1 MIEAGMRNGDRA
13 AGIALIAAAATS
25 MLAMAHH
32 PSSFRAGAVI
42 GIVHGVMI
50 LVVGAML
57 YGFAHFARRRGLGR
71 PAVLAG
77 LVAYGIGAA
86 ANIGAAV
93 INGFVAPAL
102 PGHGAPG
109 HHDLFAFAWAAN
121 QALAGMAVV
130 AMGAAYALWSLD
142 LLRTNRLLA
151 ALGLLAGGVPA
162 LLLAGGW
169 IDMHLQAAIVVYAAQ
184 VLWAALVGWLML
196 RGGLAAPSN
205 ATAASTKA

>member
-1 MIEAGMRNGDRA
+1 MPQAETRQGDRA

-32 PSSFRAGAVI
+32 PTSFRAGAII

-57 YGFAHFARRRGLGR
+57 YGFAHFARRRGLER

-77 LVAYGIGAA
+77 LVAYGIAAA

-102 PGHGAPG
+102 PGHGSAG
-109 HHDLFAFAWAAN
+109 HHDMFAFAWAAN
-121 QALAGMAVV
+121 QTLAGMAVI

-142 LLRTNRLLA
+142 LLRTNKPLA
-151 ALGLLAGGVPA
+151 VLGLLAGGVPA
-162 LLLAGGW
+162 VLLAGGW
-169 IDMHLQAAIVVYAAQ
+169 IDMHLQAAIIVYAGQ
-184 VLWAALVGWLML
+184 VLWAALLGLLML
-196 RGGLAAPSN
+196 RGGLEAPSN
-205 ATAASTKA
+205 AGAGSPKD